1 MAFFTGLSIGPFALI
16 AGFIIGL
23 GKFEK
28 VIADER
34 KIIIETK
41 SSDIEERK
49 QEEAEA
55 PELDASMFDIKGYI
69 RVTVDKIDKNSAKDH
84 LKAKEWTFGTL
95 KANML
100 MWKDNSKV
108 PQNRLDRESLQSI

>member
-16 AGFIIGL
+16 AGFIVGL
-23 GKFEK
+23 GKLEK
-28 VIADER
+28 IVADER
-34 KIIIETK
+34 KNVIESKT
-41 SSDIEERK
+41 SDIEERR
-49 QEEAEA
+49 QEEAGS

-69 RVTVDKIDKNSAKDH
+69 RVTCDKIDKKSAKDH

-108 PQNRLDRESLQSI
+108 PQKISTI